1 MSTTIKAAANA
12 TVTTKIEGGTIMSN
26 LNFVFAGPFVVLTE
40 NVSKRGFSAIDGTEA
55 TTKSTTFE
63 VVERNGFTRIMAKE
77 AVTNAGHRWDS
88 YPECFCDVVA
98 SRKLERAEIKK
109 LILVSS
115 FIGAP
120 LRLFD
125 SKESMSLDWRNAVPV
140 MINEKGEVEGY
151 NGTVIKY

>member
-1 MSTTIKAAANA
+1 
-12 TVTTKIEGGTIMSN
+12 MSN

-40 NVSKRGFSAIDGTEA
+40 NVSKRGFAAVDGVEA
-55 TTKSTTFE
+55 TTKSTIFE
-63 VVERNGFTRIMAKE
+63 VVERNGFTRVMARE

-88 YPECFCDVVA
+88 YPECYCDVVT
-98 SRKLERAEIKK
+98 SRPVTRTEIKK
-109 LILVSS
+109 LILASS

-125 SKESMSLDWRNAVPV
+125 SKESMSLDWRNTAPV

-151 NGTVIKY
+151 NGTIIKY

>member
-1 MSTTIKAAANA
+1 
-12 TVTTKIEGGTIMSN
+12 MSN
-26 LNFVFAGPFVVLTE
+26 FIFVGNLVILTE
-40 NVSKRGFSAIDGTEA
+40 DVSKRGFSAVDGVEA
-55 TTKSTTFE
+55 TVKSTTFE
-63 VVERNGFTRIMAKE
+63 VVEKNGTTRIIAVE
-77 AVTNAGHRWDS
+77 AITDAGHRWDS

-125 SKESMSLDWRNAVPV
+125 SKESMSLDWRNTAPV

-151 NGTVIKY
+151 NGTIIKY

>member
-1 MSTTIKAAANA
+1 
-12 TVTTKIEGGTIMSN
+12 MSN

-40 NVSKRGFSAIDGTEA
+40 DISRRGFATIDGVEA
-55 TTKSTTFE
+55 TVKSTIFE
-63 VVERNGFTRIMAKE
+63 VVERNGFTRVMARE
-77 AVTNAGHRWDS
+77 AVTNAGHKWVT
-88 YPECFCDVVA
+88 YPECYCDVVA

-109 LILVSS
+109 LILASS

-125 SKESMSLDWRNAVPV
+125 SKETMSLDWRNTAPV

-151 NGTVIKY
+151 NGTIIKY

>member
-1 MSTTIKAAANA
+1 
-12 TVTTKIEGGTIMSN
+12 MSN
-26 LNFVFAGPFVVLTE
+26 FIFVGNLVILTE
-40 NVSKRGFSAIDGTEA
+40 NVSKRGFAAVDGVEA

-63 VVERNGFTRIMAKE
+63 VVEKNGTTRIT
-77 AVTNAGHRWDS
+77 AVEVITDAGHRWDS

-115 FIGAP
+115 FIGTP

-125 SKESMSLDWRNAVPV
+125 SKESMSLDWRNTAPV

-151 NGTVIKY
+151 NGTIIKY

>member
-1 MSTTIKAAANA
+1 
-12 TVTTKIEGGTIMSN
+12 MSN
-26 LNFVFAGPFVVLTE
+26 FIFVGNLVILTE
-40 NVSKRGFSAIDGTEA
+40 DVSKRGFFAIDGTEA

-63 VVERNGFTRIMAKE
+63 VVEKNGATRITAVE
-77 AVTNAGHRWDS
+77 DVTNAGHRWDS
-88 YPECFCDVVA
+88 YPECFCEVVA

-115 FIGAP
+115 FIGTP

-125 SKESMSLDWRNAVPV
+125 SKESMSLDWRNTAPV

-151 NGTVIKY
+151 NGTIIKY

>member
-1 MSTTIKAAANA
+1 
-12 TVTTKIEGGTIMSN
+12 MSN
-26 LNFVFAGPFVVLTE
+26 FIFVGNLVILTE
-40 NVSKRGFSAIDGTEA
+40 DVSKRGFSAVDGVEA
-55 TTKSTTFE
+55 TVKSTTFE
-63 VVERNGFTRIMAKE
+63 VVEKNGTTRIIAVE
-77 AVTNAGHRWDS
+77 AITDAGHGWDS

-115 FIGAP
+115 FIGTP

-125 SKESMSLDWRNAVPV
+125 SKESMSLDWRNTAPV

-151 NGTVIKY
+151 NGTIIKY